1 MPKAK
6 ATKVKKTNNAVK
18 PQKFE
23 DQLKRALADYQ
34 NLEKRVEEERK
45 LLSRLSAGLLIE
57 KLIPVLENLEKAQAH
72 LKDEG
77 LEMVVKQFKDIF
89 TQEGV
94 EEIAAEGAQFNP
106 EFHEAIE
113 TQEGEKENMVVK
125 VLAKGYKIENTVL
138 RHA

>member
-1 MPKAK
+1 MAK
-6 ATKVKKTNNAVK
+6 LKIKSRVAADNQKSETKS
-18 PQKFE
+18 QE
-23 DQLKRALADYQ
+23 LEESLKRALADYH

-45 LLSRLSAGLLIE
+45 LLSRLSASLLIE

-94 EEIAAEGAQFNP
+94 EEIAAEGAQDR
-106 EFHEAIE
+106 
-113 TQEGEKENMVVK
+113 K
-125 VLAKGYKIENTVL
+125 
-138 RHA
+138 